1 MSLIQPSLW
10 VLASPLQGCGG
21 VASRGTLL
29 KEFVGWEDGC
39 KEPRGGPEVQLLC
52 RAGGHR
58 GEPRWDPMDSFHRES
73 RGRPKDGKMRGA
85 PYKEV
90 GEPQRSP
97 LQRSPKDPS
106 HHQPRAGGVL
116 QRGWGLPEPPSPAP
130 PPGAAGF
137 QSTGD
142 AIGATGTLCPV
153 LPPRGLSWGSRG
165 GAPLHTHCRKSLS
178 MSRSCRRENSRNS
191 AAGLKSLRPPPGEP
205 SLPTARIAGL
215 PGGTGVGSASCCCC
229 CSASPSRIPNR
240 RPSRSASSSA
250 MVPGWMDGWTNRR
263 SSAPL
268 RPSSRLAKGGDA
280 SSRGTPSTSRLGG
293 CQPARGPPLRVPPA
307 SAPRIVWW

>member
-1 MSLIQPSLW
+1 MQSRGASWRAKGGSHGFLPQGAKGASQGW
-10 VLASPLQGCGG
+10 EDEGSPLQGSGG
-21 VASRGTLL
+21 TPEISPAEESKGPLPPSA
-29 KEFVGWEDGC
+29 EGW
-39 KEPRGGPEVQLLC
+39 
-52 RAGGHR
+52 
-58 GEPRWDPMDSFHRES
+58 
-73 RGRPKDGKMRGA
+73 
-85 PYKEV
+85 
-90 GEPQRSP
+90 
-97 LQRSPKDPS
+97 
-106 HHQPRAGGVL
+106 GVL

-268 RPSSRLAKGGDA
+268 RPSSRLAKGGGRVF
-280 SSRGTPSTSRLGG
+280 SGHPQHL
-293 CQPARGPPLRVPPA
+293 QARGMSACEGSPP
-307 SAPRIVWW
+307 